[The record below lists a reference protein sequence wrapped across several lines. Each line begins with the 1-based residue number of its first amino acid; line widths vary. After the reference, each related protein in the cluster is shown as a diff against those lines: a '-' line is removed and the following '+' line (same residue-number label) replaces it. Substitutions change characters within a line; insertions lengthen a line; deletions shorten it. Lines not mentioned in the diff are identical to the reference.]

1 MSISLPVNDVVSLN
15 KPLEHTKGETINVR
29 SGVISLSL
37 AIENTI
43 VEPIT
48 ARNDVISLN

>member
-1 MSISLPVNDVVSLN
+1 MNISLLVNDIVGLN
-15 KPLEHTKGETINVR
+15 KPLEYTKGEAINVR

-43 VEPIT
+43 VEPVT
-48 ARNDVISLN
+48 SRSDVISLS